1 MLQRE
6 LGITYKRAI
15 KIRVWLEIMNFV
27 EIENN
32 QRVFKISDEELAK
45 IKERKEAYYAKL
57 GQK

>member
-1 MLQRE
+1 
-6 LGITYKRAI
+6 
-15 KIRVWLEIMNFV
+15 MNFV